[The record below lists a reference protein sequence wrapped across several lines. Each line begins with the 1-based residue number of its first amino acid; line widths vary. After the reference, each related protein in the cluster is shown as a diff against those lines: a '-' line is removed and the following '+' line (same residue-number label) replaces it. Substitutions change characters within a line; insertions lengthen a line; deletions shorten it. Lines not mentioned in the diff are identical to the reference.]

1 MKYLKYYKFN
11 ILLSRGKMIA
21 ILYAIKQEINPIMK
35 HMHVSKKFKIEEML
49 FFQADLNGLPV
60 TLVQTGIGRDNAIKA
75 TNHLLKTFKINLLI
89 SSGVAGGLRQGIGI
103 GDLAIAENVGYSKQR
118 DFAGED
124 LQLESSFPCKKD
136 FIELAKQVSKESEIK
151 SHCGDLLTVNKVVGQ
166 ARVKKRIGEQ
176 ASFIAVDM
184 ESAAIAGVAEERGIG
199 FAAVRSISDS
209 VEDEID
215 IDYNDIMSSEGKVKY
230 SNLAVSVMKNPQRL
244 VTLKRLQKQTKAAAK
259 SLSFFMTKLVPPL
272 YDKMLL

>member
-1 MKYLKYYKFN
+1 
-11 ILLSRGKMIA
+11 MIA

-60 TLVQTGIGRDNAIKA
+60 TLVQTGIGRNNAIKA
-75 TNHLLKTFKINLLI
+75 ANHLLKTFKINLLI
-89 SSGVAGGLRQGIGI
+89 SSGVAGGLRQGIDI
-103 GDLAIAENVGYSKQR
+103 GDLAIAENVSYSKQS
-118 DFAGED
+118 DFEGED
-124 LQLESSFPCKKD
+124 LQLESSFPCKEGFVK
-136 FIELAKQVSKESEIK
+136 LAKQVSKDSEIK
-151 SHCGDLLTVNKVVGQ
+151 SHCGGLLTVNKVIGR

-209 VEDEID
+209 VEDDID
-215 IDYNDIMSSEGKVKY
+215 IDYNDIMSDEGKVKY
-230 SNLAVSVMKNPQRL
+230 SKIAMNVMKNPQRL
-244 VTLKRLQKQTKAAAK
+244 IILKRLRKQTKVAAK
-259 SLSFFMTKLVPPL
+259 SLSFFMTQLIPPL
-272 YDKMLL
+272 YDKMLV